1 MSPDLFESRL
11 ATILK
16 LPDRAAAYYDLVDLM
31 YAASE
36 EQRALLRKGWDFAV
50 EWTYPD
56 PHRLAFRTGQLRS
69 TRERARASLAYQAL
83 NDLRG
88 EDDRDV
94 LVGLAIEYHG
104 CLFAGL
110 DPNEMFED
118 AARICTPST
127 AAFFRAFA
135 ARSESDK
142 SMRAFGLVAESDR
155 DGNTNVYSSSSGRR
169 E

>member
-1 MSPDLFESRL
+1 MSPELFQSRL
-11 ATILK
+11 AAILS

-31 YAASE
+31 YAASG
-36 EQRALLRKGWDFAV
+36 EQRAQLRNAWDFAV
-50 EWTYPD
+50 KWTYPD
-56 PHRLAFRTGQLRS
+56 PHRLACRVGQPRS
-69 TRERARASLAYQAL
+69 PRERARASLAYQAL

-110 DPNEMFED
+110 DPIEMFED

-127 AAFFRAFA
+127 AAFIRSFA
-135 ARSESDK
+135 ARNESDK

-155 DGNTNVYSSSSGRR
+155 DGNTKIYSSS
-169 E
+169 